1 MDAFGRRCAAPEDAD
16 MTPDQDGPSGPPED
30 LSAFGQKLANARKQE
45 ESRRLWR
52 KDTNR
57 PPQSALGLAFRVAVE
72 LVSAVAVGL
81 AIGWGIDAWLDTK
94 PWAMVV
100 FIVLG
105 GAAGVMNV
113 YRMAAGMS
121 GGIGYTRENQTP
133 EATSA
138 DTARE
143 EGKDG
148 G

>member
-1 MDAFGRRCAAPEDAD
+1 MTPEQNDPSGSPEDIS
-16 MTPDQDGPSGPPED
+16 T
-30 LSAFGQKLANARKQE
+30 FGQRLEKARKSE

-52 KDTNR
+52 QNANR

-81 AIGWGIDAWLDTK
+81 AIGWGIDTWFDTK
-94 PWAMVV
+94 PWAMVA

-113 YRMAAGMS
+113 YRMAARMS
-121 GGIGYTRENQTP
+121 GGIGYAREYQTP
-133 EATSA
+133 GAEKAER
-138 DTARE
+138 ARE